1 VSSPAG
7 FAAEPDR
14 PKVFLF
20 SEFGMASTDT
30 IILLVVDYHAAIEG
44 GGKTTVPALLSY
56 APAAIATDARRQN
69 CR

>member
-1 VSSPAG
+1 MSSPAG

-44 GGKTTVPALLSY
+44 E
-56 APAAIATDARRQN
+56 ARPPYPPFFRTPLPP
-69 CR
+69 